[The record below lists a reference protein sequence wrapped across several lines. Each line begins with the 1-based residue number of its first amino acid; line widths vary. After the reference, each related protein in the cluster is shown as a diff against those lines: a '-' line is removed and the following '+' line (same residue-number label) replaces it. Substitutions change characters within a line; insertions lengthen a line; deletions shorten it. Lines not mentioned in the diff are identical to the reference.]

1 MYRSLATLEMKLLL
15 RDVYSAY
22 RTRVAPDM
30 TASMEPDDQVISSR
44 PRDLKCLITFE
55 KLDNA

>member
-1 MYRSLATLEMKLLL
+1 MKLLL

-30 TASMEPDDQVISSR
+30 VASMERDDQIISTR
-44 PRDLKCLITFE
+44 PKDLKCLITFE
-55 KLDNA
+55 KLDNV